1 MQFEDSGGEEIMANQ
16 VTALIKELL
25 LLNRT
30 ERAAAI
36 NFPNAEQVEHRKHK
50 RKIIRQE
57 LVQALFLHRLQRE
70 MLVMQNHI
78 EQ

>member
-1 MQFEDSGGEEIMANQ
+1 MIRPSMDHANQ

-25 LLNRT
+25 IPNST
-30 ERAAAI
+30 ERAAAT
-36 NFPNAEQVEHRKHK
+36 NLQK
-50 RKIIRQE
+50 
-57 LVQALFLHRLQRE
+57 LQRE